1 MLFAEPYWP
10 SLAAMLPLSAHCAAE
25 LPSGNFGAFV
35 GADSI
40 RPVVSP
46 TRKQRR
52 RKAPTMHH
60 QTFANEIR
68 WYHVETWYI
77 RNIGS
82 PVRPIR
88 FCPEICNVGGRI
100 LSAPTFGACNVGGRV
115 PPNHRAE
122 ISVRCRGG
130 CPGGALENG
139 YIPGMGLVSTASDS
153 SGVS

>member
-10 SLAAMLPLSAHCAAE
+10 SGVVMLPLSAQWAAE

-35 GADSI
+35 GEDDI
-40 RPVVSP
+40 FPVVSP

-100 LSAPTFGACNVGGRV
+100 LSAPTRSV